1 MAITSACCL
10 LLILNGAALAQ
21 QTFTVNSEGD
31 SSNETIDGECDT
43 GDTIDINGDQALECT
58 FRAALEEVE
67 AGSGEF
73 VIEFSENIQTT
84 GPGNS
89 TQIDNISEPLPEINS
104 QLTIA
109 GETHPEYDEDD
120 DEPKVL
126 IFSELGG
133 DTGTGLRI
141 TEGADDTVI
150 RHISVGLFE
159 NNGILIDNVEDVEI
173 RNNEIGYHAGFLAF
187 GNDLNGIEVSNS
199 NDVIIDNNTIIYNDA
214 RGVFIH
220 NNASVTR
227 ITNNYIGIFDDN
239 GDYEVAS
246 NESGGVLIEPSAGDD
261 NLVGRCYVSG
271 IPPTGA
277 CDGNTISGNEGPGVE
292 LRSDNQRVVANNIG
306 TDPDGNGDFGNE
318 EIGIHVDS
326 DNNVIGQSFAG
337 GEIGS
342 AVPGQ
347 NISGNNSYGVII
359 EGSGNTVHNNY
370 VGTNEDGD
378 DIGNE
383 SHGVDLESGG
393 DNDIT
398 DNDIR
403 FNEEEGIRITSN
415 SDQGEFTGNSI
426 KSNENNG
433 VHILGANGSID
444 IGSVDGDPNIIGN
457 NEDHGISITGS
468 VDQIRV
474 LGNYIGT
481 NADGDDLGN
490 DLAGISVGFGIS
502 PTDANTI
509 EIGNTDTVNEDSDD
523 AANVIGFN
531 QNGINLIY
539 TNDQEIQGNYIGTN
553 AEGDNLGNNINGVRI
568 GDLNRAQGNVIG
580 YSEGST
586 IPDNP
591 HPAEGNRGNVIAY
604 NNSNAVDLF
613 ENDGENKI
621 ENSIRGNIISDND
634 YGISLGE
641 GGDEI
646 DPGGGEEG
654 PNNLQNFPEFD
665 EDETEYDAD
674 DNEMVVNFRVQT
686 NTGNANYPLE
696 IDFYLAD
703 GEDRQGKTYLGT
715 VDYSDA
721 NSWVFETFNPP
732 ADVDISSGDLMV
744 ATATDGDGNTSEFS
758 NPVDFSEAAP
768 EIAVS
773 DDELDFGSLTE
784 GESATET
791 LTVENDGDADLEGE
805 VTLEDSDGD
814 VFEITS
820 GEGSFDLSPSDE
832 MDVEVEFTPDD
843 VDNFSGQ
850 LDIEHNADNED
861 DPFEVDL
868 TGEGAEE
875 PEPVIAVSDDELD
888 FGSLTEGESATETLT
903 VENDGDA
910 DLEGEVT
917 LEDSDGDVFEIT
929 SGEGSFDLSPSD
941 EMDVE
946 VEFTPDDVDN
956 FSGQL
961 DIEHN
966 ADNEDDPFEVDLTGE
981 GAEEPEPVIA
991 VSDDELDFGSLT
1003 EGESATETLT
1013 VENDGD
1019 ADLEGEVTL
1028 EDSDGDVFE
1037 ITSGEGSFDL
1047 SPSDEMDVEVK
1058 FAPDE
1063 VDNFSGQLDIEHNAD
1078 NEDDPFEVDLTGEG
1092 AEDVQAPGVVELES
1106 PEDDAE
1112 GVDRTPEFTWE
1123 KTDEAEEYHLEV
1135 ADDPN
1140 FSELII
1146 EQTASETSYTPE
1158 DALEAD
1164 QTHYWRVRASNAGG
1178 EGDWSDIWSFTTE
1191 PNIEPFTLESPE
1203 DGSEVHVDGTPD
1215 DEIQIEWEQPE
1226 SVVQDELSFVWLL
1239 SEDGGFD
1246 NPDLEIQSDN
1256 DGNATTLTLTY
1267 QELDDFLDANGIS
1280 EGEELEGQWTAR
1292 AEYEQTDQEAEEPF
1306 EVTLVRGEVTSSEE
1320 IDEVPE
1326 DFTLKQN
1333 YPNPFNPSTQ
1343 IRFELPE
1350 DAEVSLRVY
1359 NSVGQEVAT
1368 LIDET
1373 RSAGSYE
1380 VTFNADDLSSGN
1392 YIYRLEAD
1400 DHVLT
1405 RTMTFIK

>member
-805 VTLEDSDGD
+805 VILEDSDGD

-875 PEPVIAVSDDELD
+875 PEPVIAVSDDELN

-903 VENDGDA
+903 VENDGD
-910 DLEGEVT
+910 T
-917 LEDSDGDVFEIT
+917 
-929 SGEGSFDLSPSD
+929 
-941 EMDVE
+941 
-946 VEFTPDDVDN
+946 
-956 FSGQL
+956 
-961 DIEHN
+961 
-966 ADNEDDPFEVDLTGE
+966 
-981 GAEEPEPVIA
+981 
-991 VSDDELDFGSLT
+991 
-1003 EGESATETLT
+1003 
-1013 VENDGD
+1013 
-1019 ADLEGEVTL
+1019 DLEGEVTL

>member
-791 LTVENDGDADLEGE
+791 LTVENDGD
-805 VTLEDSDGD
+805 T
-814 VFEITS
+814 
-820 GEGSFDLSPSDE
+820 
-832 MDVEVEFTPDD
+832 
-843 VDNFSGQ
+843 
-850 LDIEHNADNED
+850 
-861 DPFEVDL
+861 
-868 TGEGAEE
+868 
-875 PEPVIAVSDDELD
+875 
-888 FGSLTEGESATETLT
+888 
-903 VENDGDA
+903 
-910 DLEGEVT
+910 
-917 LEDSDGDVFEIT
+917 
-929 SGEGSFDLSPSD
+929 
-941 EMDVE
+941 
-946 VEFTPDDVDN
+946 
-956 FSGQL
+956 
-961 DIEHN
+961 
-966 ADNEDDPFEVDLTGE
+966 
-981 GAEEPEPVIA
+981 
-991 VSDDELDFGSLT
+991 
-1003 EGESATETLT
+1003 
-1013 VENDGD
+1013 
-1019 ADLEGEVTL
+1019 DLEGEVTL